1 MATTSLL
8 ARRDD
13 FAVAERRRRR
23 FDATTL
29 LSIYLLLLM
38 GIPADLVLSP
48 LGAAGGP
55 ATMFALV
62 LLICYLATWLHPRL
76 PLDRGRQP
84 IRLAAVAFT
93 CAVVAAYTSANRHPM
108 PVLEKNAAD
117 RGLIFV
123 FGWLGVLVLT
133 ADGITSMT
141 RLKTLLRR
149 VVFGATAMGALGMIQ
164 FFTRLDAAM
173 YIKIPGLVTLVP
185 YTDLL
190 SRGTLNRPSA
200 TASHPIEFG
209 AVLAIS
215 LPLAIHQARFAP
227 PGKRL
232 RRWLQVA
239 VIGATAPM
247 TVSRSA
253 MLGLAMVAIVI
264 LPTWKRQERWVAYG
278 VILTAG
284 VAMWA
289 TVHGLVGTIT
299 SLFSAIGTD
308 SSTESR
314 TKAYSAAGSYIAQH
328 PWLGRGLGTFLPQ
341 TYFYIDN
348 QYLTSLV
355 ETGIIGLL
363 ALLALLL
370 TGWMTARAARRMTA
384 DPQTR
389 HLAQC
394 LAACAAV
401 ATVSFATYDA
411 LSFSLASGLTFLLL
425 GCAGALWRLVR
436 EPGPGLTPVPRLDG
450 HEPIRWP
457 AGPAA
462 AH

>member
-1 MATTSLL
+1 
-8 ARRDD
+8 
-13 FAVAERRRRR
+13 
-23 FDATTL
+23 
-29 LSIYLLLLM
+29 
-38 GIPADLVLSP
+38 
-48 LGAAGGP
+48 
-55 ATMFALV
+55 
-62 LLICYLATWLHPRL
+62 
-76 PLDRGRQP
+76 
-84 IRLAAVAFT
+84 
-93 CAVVAAYTSANRHPM
+93 M

-141 RLKTLLRR
+141 RLTTLLRR

-190 SRGTLNRPSA
+190 SRGALNRPSA

-227 PGKRL
+227 PGQRL

-264 LPTWKRQERWVAYG
+264 LPTWKRRERWVAYG
-278 VILTAG
+278 AILTAG

-299 SLFSAIGTD
+299 GLFSAIGTD

-370 TGWMTARAARRMTA
+370 TGWTTARAARRMTA
-384 DPQTR
+384 DPEAR

-411 LSFSLASGLTFLLL
+411 LSFSRAAGLTFLLL
-425 GCAGALWRLVR
+425 GCAGALWRLLR
-436 EPGPGLTPVPRLDG
+436 EPGPGLAPVPRLDG
-450 HEPIRWP
+450 HEPIRGP

>member
-1 MATTSLL
+1 
-8 ARRDD
+8 
-13 FAVAERRRRR
+13 
-23 FDATTL
+23 
-29 LSIYLLLLM
+29 M
-38 GIPADLVLSP
+38 GIPADLVLAP

-62 LLICYLATWLHPRL
+62 LFICYLATWLHPRL
-76 PLDRGRQP
+76 PLDRSRQP
-84 IRLAAVAFT
+84 IRLAALAFT
-93 CAVVAAYTSANRHPM
+93 CAVVGTYTSANRHPM

-133 ADGITSMT
+133 ADGITSMD

-164 FFTRLDAAM
+164 FFTRLDAVK
-173 YIKIPGLVTLVP
+173 YIKIPGLTSLVP

-190 SRGTLNRPSA
+190 SRGALNRPSA

-209 AVLAIS
+209 AVLVIS

-227 PGKRL
+227 PGQRL

-239 VIGATAPM
+239 VIGGTAPM

-253 MLGLAMVAIVI
+253 ILGLAMVAVVI

-278 VILTAG
+278 AIGVAG

-289 TVHGLVGTIT
+289 TVHGLVGTISNLFT
-299 SLFSAIGTD
+299 SIGSD
-308 SSTESR
+308 SSSQSR
-314 TKAYSAAGSYIAQH
+314 TKAYSAAGSYIAAH

-348 QYLTSLV
+348 QYLTSLI

-363 ALLALLL
+363 ALLALFV
-370 TGWMTARAARRMTA
+370 TGWMTARSARRLTA
-384 DPQTR
+384 DPEAR

-394 LAACAAV
+394 LAACVAV

-425 GCAGALWRLVR
+425 GCAGALWRLLR
-436 EPGPGLTPVPRLDG
+436 EAGPVLAPAPRLGDR
-450 HEPIRWP
+450 ELIRGP
-457 AGPAA
+457 AGPAVA
-462 AH
+462 N